1 VTAALARPPPT
12 AAPAAQPVPW
22 LRIVAV
28 VGAFYLAA
36 VLLLWASRW

>member
-1 VTAALARPPPT
+1 MTAALARPPPT
-12 AAPAAQPVPW
+12 AAPGARPAPW

-36 VLLLWASRW
+36 GLLLWASPW